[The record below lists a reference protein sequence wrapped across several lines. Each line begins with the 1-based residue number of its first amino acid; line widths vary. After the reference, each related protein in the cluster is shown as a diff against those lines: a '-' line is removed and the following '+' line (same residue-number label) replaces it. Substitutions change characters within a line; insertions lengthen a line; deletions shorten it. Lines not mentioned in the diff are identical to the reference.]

1 VAPQAPPCAL
11 PCFPPPGGRRSDRIH
26 ENAAAVDVHLTGEH
40 MARLDAALT
49 TVHGGRNFTFTDD
62 DWISSGRE

>member
-1 VAPQAPPCAL
+1 MGKPYPPAM
-11 PCFPPPGGRRSDRIH
+11 PHPGSRRSDRIH
-26 ENAAAVDVHLTGEH
+26 ENAAVDVHLTEKH